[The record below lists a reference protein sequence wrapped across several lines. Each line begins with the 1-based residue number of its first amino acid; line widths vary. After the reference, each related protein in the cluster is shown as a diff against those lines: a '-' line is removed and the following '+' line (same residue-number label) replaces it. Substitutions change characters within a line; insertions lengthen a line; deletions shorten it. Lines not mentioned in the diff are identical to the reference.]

1 MSDFNILGP
10 VLRSG
15 VFQQFCGFERRLR
28 GLSLRGKLS
37 AVPLEDEEEQ
47 EVCEGEVDDSG
58 SSGSYGRGGRDW
70 GLM

>member
-1 MSDFNILGP
+1 

-58 SSGSYGRGGRDW
+58 SSGSYT
-70 GLM
+70 